1 MAGYPSIHLSTL
13 SLLVVSG
20 LGRLAGLT
28 QASTKRLTSRV
39 FEGNLF
45 TLMRPHLP
53 RSGTPPRTFN
63 SKGNLR
69 ISAGAE
75 PAFLGFEVLS
85 GLIVVLMAAAILM
98 VGGLLLPAQ
107 WTLPDTVYWF
117 ALLQSFLP
125 R

>member
-1 MAGYPSIHLSTL
+1 MGSLAGSTL
-13 SLLVVSG
+13 
-20 LGRLAGLT
+20 
-28 QASTKRLTSRV
+28 ASTKRPTPRV
-39 FEGNLF
+39 LEGNLF

-53 RSGTPPRTFN
+53 RSGTPPGTFN
-63 SKGNLR
+63 SKGNMR
-69 ISAGAE
+69 ISAGRA

-98 VGGLLLPAQ
+98 VGGLLLPTQ